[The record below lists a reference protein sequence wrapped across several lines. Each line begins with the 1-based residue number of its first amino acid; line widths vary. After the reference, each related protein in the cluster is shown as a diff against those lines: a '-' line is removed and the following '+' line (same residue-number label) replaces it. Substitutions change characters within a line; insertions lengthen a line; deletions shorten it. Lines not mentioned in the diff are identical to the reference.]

1 MCGPHGHYNIN
12 HCGRSFFTKEEKIEM
27 LERYKKWLDSES
39 KGVSERIEELK
50 KAS

>member
-1 MCGPHGHYNIN
+1 MCGPHGHYRMK
-12 HCGRSFFTKEEKIEM
+12 HHGRSFFTKEEKIEM
-27 LERYKKWLDSES
+27 LERYKEWLDSES